1 MERWVCGQ
9 ILTPA
14 QQSIPLSPQR
24 WQWPALW
31 PARLASLLL
40 LLLREK
46 CAIVFNDTSSFVRAS
61 TCWKNIYLCNYAM
74 FLQIKVTPTDTFLG
88 KVMQRWLLYFWH
100 HCKCKYWS
108 QRLGRPNI
116 SRSNSMYHS
125 SCIIFTFL
133 FAYSCSFPL
142 PGCRHVIMSE

>member
-1 MERWVCGQ
+1 
-9 ILTPA
+9 
-14 QQSIPLSPQR
+14 
-24 WQWPALW
+24 
-31 PARLASLLL
+31 
-40 LLLREK
+40 
-46 CAIVFNDTSSFVRAS
+46 
-61 TCWKNIYLCNYAM
+61 M

-88 KVMQRWLLYFWH
+88 KVMRRKDDCTFDTIAI
-100 HCKCKYWS
+100 CKCKYAS

-116 SRSNSMYHS
+116 SRSNSMYYP